1 VLHPLDVFQNH
12 TLLVSAA
19 AWIVAQTLKVLVCLL
34 QERQLDLW
42 RLASAGGMP
51 SSHSALVSALATAVA
66 LKDGVRSTTF
76 AIAVVFAA
84 VVMYDAAGIR
94 QAVSIQ
100 ARILN
105 RMLDEYFKHQKF
117 SEERLR
123 ELLGHTRIEVF
134 VGSLLGVSIAL
145 LWT

>member
-1 VLHPLDVFQNH
+1 LEVFQNH
-12 TLLVSAA
+12 ALLVSAT
-19 AWIVAQTLKVLVCLL
+19 AWAIAQVLNVLIFFL

-42 RLASAGGMP
+42 RLVSAGGMP
-51 SSHSALVSALATAVA
+51 SSHSALVSALATEVA
-66 LKDGVRSTTF
+66 LIEGVQSITF
-76 AIAVVFAA
+76 AVAVVFAA

-105 RMLDEYFKHQKF
+105 RMLDEYFKRQRF

-123 ELLGHTRIEVF
+123 ELLGHTRVEVF
-134 VGSLLGVSIAL
+134 FGSLLGISIAL

>member
-1 VLHPLDVFQNH
+1 LEVLQNH
-12 TLLVSAA
+12 TLVISAF
-19 AWIVAQTLKVLVCLL
+19 AWAVAQTLKVVVVLW
-34 QERQLDLW
+34 QQRRLDLW

-66 LKDGVRSTTF
+66 LTDGVQSTIF
-76 AIAVVFAA
+76 ALAVVFAA

-105 RMLDEYFKHQKF
+105 KMIDEYFRRQTWN
-117 SEERLR
+117 EERLR

-134 VGSLLGVSIAL
+134 AGSLLGIAIAL

>member
-1 VLHPLDVFQNH
+1 MDVLHNH
-12 TLLVSAA
+12 TLLVSTI
-19 AWIVAQTLKVLVCLL
+19 AWATAQVLKVLIILL

-42 RLASAGGMP
+42 RLVSAGGMP
-51 SSHSALVSALATAVA
+51 SSHSALVSALATGVA
-66 LKDGVRSTTF
+66 LKEGIQSTTF
-76 AIAVVFAA
+76 AVAVVFAA

-105 RMLDEYFKHQKF
+105 RMLDEYFKRQKF

-123 ELLGHTRIEVF
+123 ELLGHTRVEVF
-134 VGSLLGVSIAL
+134 IGSILGISIAL

>member
-1 VLHPLDVFQNH
+1 MDIFQNQA
-12 TLLVSAA
+12 LVVSAV
-19 AWIVAQTLKVLVCLL
+19 AWALAQTLKVVVVLWR
-34 QERQLDLW
+34 ERQLDLW
-42 RLASAGGMP
+42 RLTSAGGMP
-51 SSHSALVSALATAVA
+51 SSHSALVSALATEVAV
-66 LKDGVRSTTF
+66 KDGVQSTTF
-76 AIAVVFAA
+76 ALAVVFAA

-105 RMLDEYFKHQKF
+105 RMLDEYFKRQRF

-123 ELLGHTRIEVF
+123 ELLGHTRVEVF
-134 VGSLLGVSIAL
+134 AGSLLGIALAL

>member
-1 VLHPLDVFQNH
+1 MEVFQNH
-12 TLLVSAA
+12 ALLVSAT
-19 AWIVAQTLKVLVCLL
+19 AWAIAQVLNVLIFFL

-42 RLASAGGMP
+42 RLVSAGGMP
-51 SSHSALVSALATAVA
+51 SSHSALVSALATEVA
-66 LKDGVRSTTF
+66 LIEGVQSITF
-76 AIAVVFAA
+76 AVAVVFAA

-105 RMLDEYFKHQKF
+105 RMLDEYFKRQRF

-123 ELLGHTRIEVF
+123 ELLGHTRVEVF
-134 VGSLLGVSIAL
+134 FGSLLGISIAL